1 MPTITE
7 QVATCLTED
16 DPAHVGARRDALD
29 YLCAGQLYL
38 RRHVDDLAALTPA
51 DLKVQ
56 PAGHWGVCPNVNAV
70 VSVLAPV
77 LAGTVAQLAGRVDL
91 VHGAGHAG
99 AAALARAWL
108 DGTLGTA
115 DHRFARDRAGLDA
128 LFAAFPRGKPWGGEV
143 TPLIPGITYMGGQ
156 LGPALAFA
164 GGTVL
169 DAPDRLAIPLIGDG
183 ECETGE
189 TAAAWLST
197 RALRSPRASHGYLI
211 PVVLLNGLRMGGPS
225 LLSGLTPDQLS
236 AYFGG
241 LGWTPHLADGSD
253 PECLAAGLARA
264 CALSGPIGSS
274 DQHLVVC
281 VMPKGAGGPE
291 HDGRGGAVLGTTRV
305 HKTPLP
311 APRSDPAE
319 FEALRRW
326 LAGYLPERL
335 FRDGVPTAAVHWP
348 RSPAHPA
355 PHSARVDDRPPAPI
369 VAPVTFTDA
378 VSSVLRQHAGPGFR
392 VFSPDEL
399 SSNRVDIR
407 AANAG
412 NPCVEILNEPMCH
425 LWLQGYLESGRR
437 GLFVTYEA
445 FATVTLSLLR
455 QYAKTRALADRA
467 GRDQPSSLVYLVTSL
482 GWTNNY
488 SHQDPAIYGTLLDTA
503 LDSTHLLLPADP
515 ARLAASL
522 DRSLH
527 SRGGIHVLSASK
539 YTTAT
544 YPLGPLAAELADGIA
559 VWPDFSDAGEPDLTL
574 CGAGDVATA
583 ALLAALDGL
592 RARLPRIAVR
602 YVCLH
607 DLTVLNPTSAAGVQ
621 LTTHRMADLFPGSG
635 PVVFAVPGF
644 TSVVKAML
652 FDRPWLAAR
661 SSVLGY
667 SDPADV
673 ISHGELMDRTG
684 MSSDRLIKYLL
695 LKVRATRWET
705 PRANTT
711 ASTSPIAPTRTASSL
726 NG

>member
-1 MPTITE
+1 MPTVTE
-7 QVATCLTED
+7 QVATCLTAA
-16 DPAHVGARRDALD
+16 DPAHVMARRDALD

-38 RRHVDDLAALTPA
+38 RWHVDDLAALTPA
-51 DLKVQ
+51 DVKEN

-77 LAGTVAQLAGRVDL
+77 LAGWPGLAGRVDV

-128 LFAAFPRGKPWGGEV
+128 LFAVFPRGRPWGGEV
-143 TPLIPGITYMGGQ
+143 TPLIPGVTYLGGQ

-169 DAPDRLAIPLIGDG
+169 DAPDRLAVPLVGDG

-189 TAAAWLST
+189 TAAAWLAT
-197 RALRSPRASHGYLI
+197 RAVASPLARHGYLV

-225 LLSGLTPDQLS
+225 LLSGLTADQLV

-241 LGWTPHLADGSD
+241 LGWTAHLAEGTD
-253 PECLAAGLARA
+253 PARVVTALARA
-264 CALSGPIGSS
+264 CALSGPIGSGE
-274 DQHLVVC
+274 QHLVVC
-281 VMPKGAGGPE
+281 LMPKGAGAPE
-291 HDGRGGAVLGTTRV
+291 HDGHGGAILGTTRV

-311 APRSDPAE
+311 APRSDAAE

-326 LAGYLPERL
+326 LAGYRPERL
-335 FRDGVPTAAVHWP
+335 FRDGMPTEAVHWP
-348 RSPAHPA
+348 RSPTRPA
-355 PHSARVDDRPPAPI
+355 TRRARTGDRRAAAVGRPAS
-369 VAPVTFTDA
+369 FTEA
-378 VSSVLRQHAGPGFR
+378 VSTVLRHHAGPDFR

-399 SSNRVDIR
+399 SSNRVDVR
-407 AANAG
+407 AASAG
-412 NPCVEILNEPMCH
+412 NPCVEILNEAMCH

-437 GLFVTYEA
+437 GLFITYEA
-445 FATVTLSLLR
+445 FATVTLSLIR
-455 QYAKTRALADRA
+455 QYAKTRALADHA
-467 GRDQPSSLVYLVTSL
+467 GRDRPASLVYLVTSL

-488 SHQDPAIYGTLLDTA
+488 SHQDPAIYGALLDTA
-503 LDSTHLLLPADP
+503 LDSTHLLLPADIT
-515 ARLAASL
+515 RLAVCL
-522 DRSLH
+522 DRSL
-527 SRGGIHVLSASK
+527 SGRGGIHVVSASK
-539 YTTAT
+539 HTTAT

-574 CGAGDVATA
+574 CGAGDVATT

-592 RARLPRIAVR
+592 RARHPGIAVR

-607 DLTVLNPTSAAGVQ
+607 DLTVLDPTSAAGAR
-621 LTTHRMADLFPGSG
+621 LTEHRLAELFPGSG

-644 TSVVKAML
+644 ASAVKAML
-652 FDRPWLAAR
+652 FDRPRLAAR
-661 SSVLGY
+661 GSVLGY
-667 SDPADV
+667 SDPAEV
-673 ISHGELMDRTG
+673 IPHDELLDRTG
-684 MSSDRLIKYLL
+684 MSVDRLVTYLL
-695 LKVRATRWET
+695 LKVRTSRWE
-705 PRANTT
+705 PHLPCTT
-711 ASTSPIAPTRTASSL
+711 ASTSPNAPTGHASSS